1 MMDTREVYAQHAI
14 EALERIA
21 ANAAARIVSKAKVP
35 AASSLDQLQMYMAP
49 RISEDRNTCIA
60 KAAYFIAMRRGF
72 SAGHELE
79 DWLTAENEVDARLI
93 GEYCAC

>member
-1 MMDTREVYAQHAI
+1 MDTREVHAQHAV

-21 ANAAARIVSKAKVP
+21 ANAAARIVRKVKVP
-35 AASSLDQLQMYMAP
+35 AANLLDQLQMYRAP
-49 RISEDRNTCIA
+49 RISEDRNACIA
-60 KAAYFIAMRRGF
+60 EAAYFIAMRRGF
-72 SAGHELE
+72 SPGHELE

>member
-1 MMDTREVYAQHAI
+1 MDTREVHARLAV

-21 ANAAARIVSKAKVP
+21 ANTASRIVPKVKAP
-35 AASSLDQLQMYMAP
+35 TANLFEQLQMYRAP
-49 RISEDRNTCIA
+49 RISEDRNACIA
-60 KAAYFIAMRRGF
+60 EAAYFIAMRRGS

-79 DWLTAENEVDARLI
+79 DWLSAENEVDARLI